1 MLNAAAVYD
10 AVLLILVVM
19 PSHVVA
25 DGAVAGPVRG
35 GSDQLQCGFMTITAP
50 SAAAQPRGAAG

>member
-1 MLNAAAVYD
+1 
-10 AVLLILVVM
+10 M

-25 DGAVAGPVRG
+25 DGAVSGPVRG